1 MSPSQLCDENNPDW
15 APSLKLGYETSYSL
29 GKRYKRAADRMVKK
43 TSRMD
48 FASDIRVDNHFSE
61 MEDYPQEGSSPEDV
75 SPEGELT
82 NACIEVQ
89 TNLYD
94 KDIEIL
100 QYEVHNLKEENSILK
115 AELNKFK
122 EAELDE
128 PFFLE
133 MMTKRFL
140 TTWKLLYKL
149 YLCM

>member
-1 MSPSQLCDENNPDW
+1 
-15 APSLKLGYETSYSL
+15 
-29 GKRYKRAADRMVKK
+29 
-43 TSRMD
+43 MD
-48 FASDIRVDNHFSE
+48 FASDIRVDDHFSE

-89 TNLYD
+89 TNLND

-115 AELNKFK
+115 TELNKFK

-133 MMTKRFL
+133 MMTKKFL